1 MNVAWMTEQC
11 FDTYFQAYGE
21 IPATALINRTAIE
34 IVMQGI
40 NAHAQEDFLFDFDSI
55 WDDKANR
62 ASQQPTMCKKQIQ
75 DDQGFLHTQ
84 YRMIML

>member
-1 MNVAWMTEQC
+1 MTEQC
-11 FDTYFQAYGE
+11 FDIYFQAYGE

-55 WDDKANR
+55 
-62 ASQQPTMCKKQIQ
+62 
-75 DDQGFLHTQ
+75 
-84 YRMIML
+84 